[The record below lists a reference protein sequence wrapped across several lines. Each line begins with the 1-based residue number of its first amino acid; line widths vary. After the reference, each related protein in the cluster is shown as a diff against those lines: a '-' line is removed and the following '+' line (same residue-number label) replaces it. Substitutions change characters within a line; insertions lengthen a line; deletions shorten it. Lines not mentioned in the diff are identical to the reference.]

1 MPDSDTGKGAAMRKL
16 LKDAV
21 RSVMKSVSDL
31 LPTGLGAVAV
41 SGGIGLIYPP
51 AGIIAAGL
59 LAMIAGVLLIRGG
72 GDMSE

>member
-1 MPDSDTGKGAAMRKL
+1 MRKL

-31 LPTGLGAVAV
+31 LPTGLLVLGAVAV
-41 SGGIGLIYPP
+41 SGGIGLIYRP
-51 AGIIAAGL
+51 AGIISAGL